1 MTGLKIASMTCIM
14 AATDAMNPVL
24 GLPFEQITA
33 MSLSAF
39 CVWQM
44 WQLIQRREKA
54 LSAKD
59 EQVNKLISVMENRP
73 CLHGALPVANKQETS
88 K

>member
-1 MTGLKIASMTCIM
+1 MTGIKIASMIGVLS
-14 AATDAMNPVL
+14 ATDSMNPVL

-33 MSLSAF
+33 MGLSAF

-54 LSAKD
+54 LADKD
-59 EQVNKLISVMENRP
+59 NQVNRLITAMEQRP
-73 CLHGALPVANKQETS
+73 CLHGQTPSLPCEEK